1 MSKITKRKHV
11 TKEVVDDYY
20 VPEGD
25 ESIVKVTGGRGNNLH
40 EVRSA
45 DGVHFLVSM
54 PNKFRKNVWIKRG
67 DYVIIDSIKEG
78 NKVRGEIVYVLYQKQ
93 IKYLQLEGYWP
104 AEFNEGSEAKP
115 VDTPA
120 MNGNV
125 SKNSLESASEDE
137 ESEEDEELFRNPNHR
152 PVVEYSDDSSEKE
165 DDDGDGD
172 EVDHYKDDDVDDGD
186 KYGDDADGVDNDEDD
201 AEVGSADSQASVVD
215 AVKAENNNIGNIQ
228 LNNLPLGNLQIAA

>member
-54 PNKFRKNVWIKRG
+54 PPKFRKNVWIKRG

-93 IKYLQLEGYWP
+93 IKYLQQEGYWP
-104 AEFNEGSEAKP
+104 PEFNEGSEAKSLDP
-115 VDTPA
+115 PA
-120 MNGNV
+120 TNGNI
-125 SKNSLESASEDE
+125 SKNSLDSASEDE
-137 ESEEDEELFRNPNHR
+137 ESDDDEELFRNPNHR
-152 PVVEYSDDSSEKE
+152 PIVHYSDDSSEEE
-165 DDDGDGD
+165 DDDDDDDGGDGGDADCGDDGDGS
-172 EVDHYKDDDVDDGD
+172 ENDDGD
-186 KYGDDADGVDNDEDD
+186 P
-201 AEVGSADSQASVVD
+201 EVGSADGQASVVD
-215 AVKAENNNIGNIQ
+215 AVKAENNNIVDIQ
-228 LNNLPLGNLQIAA
+228 LNNLAVGNLQIAA

>member
-45 DGVHFLVSM
+45 DGAHFLVSM

-93 IKYLQLEGYWP
+93 IKYLQQEGYWP
-104 AEFNEGSEAKP
+104 SEFNEGSEAKS
-115 VDTPA
+115 VDSPA
-120 MNGNV
+120 MNGNI

-137 ESEEDEELFRNPNHR
+137 ESDEDEELFRNPNHR
-152 PVVEYSDDSSEKE
+152 PIVQYSDDSSDEE
-165 DDDGDGD
+165 DDDDD
-172 EVDHYKDDDVDDGD
+172 EDDDDNDNDDADCGDDGD
-186 KYGDDADGVDNDEDD
+186 DSENDEDEPEGGT
-201 AEVGSADSQASVVD
+201 AENQAKVVD
-215 AVKAENNNIGNIQ
+215 AVKAENNNIGDMQ
-228 LNNLPLGNLQIAA
+228 LNNLSLGNLQIAA